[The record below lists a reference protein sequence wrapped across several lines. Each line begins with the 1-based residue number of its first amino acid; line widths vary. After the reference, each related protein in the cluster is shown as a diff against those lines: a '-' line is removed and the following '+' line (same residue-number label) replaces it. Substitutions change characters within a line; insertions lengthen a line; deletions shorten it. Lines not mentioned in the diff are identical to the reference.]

1 MPDELPVHVSR
12 QSLHTLEV
20 PASFDAS
27 RSFDVVLVNHGES
40 LHVHL
45 HLDDSLS
52 DVAAV
57 DASNH
62 YVEGDSQRAVRIDV
76 DTDRLPEDG
85 VFGRL
90 KVASAYGSET
100 RWIDIELEPP
110 QTERQTVEVDEELS
124 KPQPKDPPESASEGP
139 MSRPEIPVLALG
151 GIALVVALL
160 AAVFIRDMLVLLGS
174 LAVLGGVLVA
184 LYFLLV
190 E

>member
-1 MPDELPVHVSR
+1 VPDELPVHVSR
-12 QSLHTLEV
+12 KALHQLEV
-20 PASFDAS
+20 PPTFEAGH
-27 RSFDVVLVNHGES
+27 SFDVMLVNHGES

-52 DVAAV
+52 EFASM

-62 YVEGDSQRAVRIDV
+62 YVEGDSHRAVRIAV
-76 DTDRLPEDG
+76 DTDRLPDDG

-100 RWIDIELEPP
+100 RWIDVELEPP
-110 QTERQTVEVDEELS
+110 ETERQTVEVDEELA
-124 KPQPKDPPESASEGP
+124 KPQPKRDGSATDGPVASPELS
-139 MSRPEIPVLALG
+139 VLALG
-151 GIALVVALL
+151 GVALVVAIL
-160 AAVFIRDMLVLLGS
+160 AAVFVGDTLVLLGS

-184 LYFLLV
+184 LYLLLV

>member
-1 MPDELPVHVSR
+1 VPDELPVHVSR

-20 PASFDAS
+20 PASFEAS

-45 HLDDSLS
+45 HLDDALS
-52 DVAAV
+52 DVASM

-62 YVEGDSQRAVRIDV
+62 YVEGNSQRAVRIDV
-76 DTDRLPEDG
+76 DTDRLPDDG

-100 RWIDIELEPP
+100 RWIDLQLEPP
-110 QTERQTVEVDEELS
+110 QTERQTVKVDEDLS
-124 KPQPKDPPESASEGP
+124 KPQPKEDEPSGESPMAS
-139 MSRPEIPVLALG
+139 PEIPVLALG
-151 GIALVVALL
+151 GLALVVALL
-160 AAVFIRDMLVLLGS
+160 AAVFIGVTLVLLGS

>member
-20 PASFDAS
+20 PASFEAS
-27 RSFDVVLVNHGES
+27 RSFDVMLVNHGES

-45 HLDDSLS
+45 HLDDALS
-52 DVAAV
+52 KVATM

-62 YVEGDSQRAVRIDV
+62 FVEGNSQRAVRVEI

-100 RWIDIELEPP
+100 RWIDVELEPP
-110 QTERQTVEVDEELS
+110 KRERKTVEVDEELS
-124 KPQPKDPPESASEGP
+124 KPQPREDESENDGP

-160 AAVFIRDMLVLLGS
+160 AAVFIGDTLVLLGS
-174 LAVLGGVLVA
+174 LAVVGGVLVA

-190 E
+190 G

>member
-20 PASFDAS
+20 PATFEAS
-27 RSFDVVLVNHGES
+27 HSFDVMLVNHGES

-45 HLDDSLS
+45 HLDDTLS
-52 DVAAV
+52 EFASM

-62 YVEGDSQRAVRIDV
+62 YVEGESQRAVRIDV
-76 DTDRLPEDG
+76 DTDRLPDDG

-100 RWIDIELEPP
+100 RWIDLELERPKRD
-110 QTERQTVEVDEELS
+110 RQTVEVDEELS
-124 KPQPKDPPESASEGP
+124 KPQPKEPDTTSASRIA
-139 MSRPEIPVLALG
+139 SPEVPVLALG
-151 GIALVVALL
+151 GLALVVALL
-160 AAVFIRDMLVLLGS
+160 AAVFIGDMLVLLGS

-190 E
+190 G

>member
-1 MPDELPVHVSR
+1 VPDELPVHVSR
-12 QSLHTLEV
+12 KNLHELEV
-20 PASFDAS
+20 PASFETS
-27 RSFDVVLVNHGES
+27 HSFDVMLVNHGES

-45 HLDDSLS
+45 HLDDALS
-52 DVAAV
+52 EVASM

-62 YVEGDSQRAVRIDV
+62 YVEGSSQRAVRIDV

-110 QTERQTVEVDEELS
+110 KRERKTVQVDDELS
-124 KPQPKDPPESASEGP
+124 KPQPSEAESTSNSP
-139 MSRPEIPVLALG
+139 MARPEVPVLALG
-151 GIALVVALL
+151 GLALVIALL
-160 AAVFIRDMLVLLGS
+160 ATVVIGETLVLLGS